1 MKINNEK
8 RKPTCDPIITWAP
21 ILEPG
26 DDPKPFP
33 WVETDKQRRHKMKR
47 KPTEGLWPT
56 GGGGGRNP
64 QYPFPYPR

>member
-33 WVETDKQRRHKMKR
+33 WVETDK
-47 KPTEGLWPT
+47 
-56 GGGGGRNP
+56 
-64 QYPFPYPR
+64 